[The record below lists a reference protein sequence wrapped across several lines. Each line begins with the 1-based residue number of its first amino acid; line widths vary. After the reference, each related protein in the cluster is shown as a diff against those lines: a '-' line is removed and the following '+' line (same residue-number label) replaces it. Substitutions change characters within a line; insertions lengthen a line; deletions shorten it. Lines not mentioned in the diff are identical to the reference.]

1 MPDRHVADLSCLGT
15 AAGCSRQRHRV
26 DRGGFGLPGCP
37 RSLGSG
43 LRPGERV
50 LDKFG
55 CSLGTSAEPARI
67 MSVDEAWRTTQLMSG
82 PKAPPPS
89 GTTPRRRS
97 RMGGRLSCSS
107 ARRPMPD
114 AGLSR
119 GGSSICRRAADHG
132 SCQPTSCSRGSWRC
146 SPARIPLV
154 RIDDGTERRGSSVD
168 GRGMT
173 PRGSVDSS
181 VSATACGARWL
192 RRPVGW
198 RAAPACAPPGHAPP
212 LELSRSTPPIH
223 GSRRAADASWSGP
236 LGGSTLL

>member
-1 MPDRHVADLSCLGT
+1 
-15 AAGCSRQRHRV
+15 
-26 DRGGFGLPGCP
+26 
-37 RSLGSG
+37 
-43 LRPGERV
+43 

-55 CSLGTSAEPARI
+55 CSLGTSAAPAR
-67 MSVDEAWRTTQLMSG
+67 MMLVDEAWRTTLFIRGRRAPTRAG
-82 PKAPPPS
+82 P
-89 GTTPRRRS
+89 TPHRS
-97 RMGGRLSCSS
+97 RTRSRSSCSS

-146 SPARIPLV
+146 SPARIPLA
-154 RIDDGTERRGSSVD
+154 RIDDGAERRGSAAH

-173 PRGSVDSS
+173 LRGSVDSS
-181 VSATACGARWL
+181 VSVTACAARWP
-192 RRPVGW
+192 RRPAGW

-236 LGGSTLL
+236 LGESTLL